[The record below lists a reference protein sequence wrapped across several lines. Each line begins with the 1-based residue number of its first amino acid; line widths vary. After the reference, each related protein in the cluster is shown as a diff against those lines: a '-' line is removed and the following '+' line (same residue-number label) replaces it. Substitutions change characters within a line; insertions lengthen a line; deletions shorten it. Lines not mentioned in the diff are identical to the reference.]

1 MKIEEA
7 FKVVGS
13 YPIYDIGDKVTLINY
28 GLCYDPIWYWH
39 EVNIPL
45 SRFFGREAFGW
56 TEDDGLIY
64 TVEQIFITKTGKY
77 RYMYLI
83 KCKLGYIIAGAN
95 AIKICD
101 CGACKRRQK
110 YREKTHKF
118 NVKEIKNV

>member
-1 MKIEEA
+1 MKVKEA
-7 FKVVGS
+7 FKVVGA

-28 GLCYDPIWYWH
+28 GLCYDPIWYWR
-39 EVNIPL
+39 EVNVPL
-45 SRFFGREAFGW
+45 SCFFGREAFKW
-56 TEDDGLIY
+56 TEDDGMTY

-101 CGACKRRQK
+101 CGVCKRRQK